1 MGSFFEFCRE
11 LYHVQP
17 VRLFDRITQWIV
29 VGWLIAHT
37 ASWVVVE
44 FCRLGRA
51 TQLKLRRIFQQ
62 DVAEE

>member
-1 MGSFFEFCRE
+1 
-11 LYHVQP
+11 
-17 VRLFDRITQWIV
+17 
-29 VGWLIAHT
+29 
-37 ASWVVVE
+37 VE